1 MIFEE
6 ELESYRLLIRSI
18 YNKLLKKGALTDS
31 KRNKLQGAEM
41 ILSTILRRQSSEY
54 FIRLAKLDLKGRN
67 DKIQI
72 NKNNS

>member
-54 FIRLAKLDLKGRN
+54 FIRLAKLDLKGR
-67 DKIQI
+67 K
-72 NKNNS
+72 

>member
-6 ELESYRLLIRSI
+6 ELESYRLLIRNI

-72 NKNNS
+72 N